1 MKYLIIFVF
10 ILSFTACK
18 NKTNTDK
25 SKSENTEITSSTIN
39 NDATNIDKP
48 SMEDAAKYVG
58 KKPSE
63 VNLFSQYNLEKR
75 IDALLKND
83 AQNFKDNLNETTPIM
98 KDGEILYFIG
108 CKAGDCKAM
117 KFFVMLDMLDTNVNV
132 TVINNGTPKSY
143 EESAI
148 IGMTDQIAREF
159 QRILS
164 SPGL

>member
-1 MKYLIIFVF
+1 MKYLIFFVF
-10 ILSFTACK
+10 VLSFTACK
-18 NKTNTDK
+18 NNTNTDK
-25 SKSENTEITSSTIN
+25 SKSENTEITSSLIN
-39 NDATNIDKP
+39 NEATKIAKP

-108 CKAGDCKAM
+108 CKVGDCKAM

-148 IGMTDQIAREF
+148 IGMTDKIANEF